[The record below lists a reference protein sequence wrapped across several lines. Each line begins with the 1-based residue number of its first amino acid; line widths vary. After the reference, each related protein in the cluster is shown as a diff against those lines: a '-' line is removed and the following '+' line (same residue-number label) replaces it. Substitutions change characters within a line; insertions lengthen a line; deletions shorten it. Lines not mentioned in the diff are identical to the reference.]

1 MAENLFHTNE
11 DVEFA
16 KKKKKKV
23 SKENVQNYS
32 QVTNPT

>member
-16 KKKKKKV
+16 KKKKKV